1 MFNSF
6 NEMME
11 EIFKKD
17 KKIAD
22 LEDKLAESEKEK
34 DYYQD
39 LYFISIKWQE
49 KLKQQLAEKE
59 ELLKQKIGDMK
70 STDFIKMCISCGFMV
85 EAKENDNQTAIEELE
100 KLKKE
105 INLRPVVVRN
115 CGYGDFEE
123 ILLEDVYDVINQQIK
138 SLKGEK

>member
-17 KKIAD
+17 KQIAD
-22 LEDKLAESEKEK
+22 LEAKLAERTEQLKIALKDFNDIQKENDKLA
-34 DYYQD
+34 
-39 LYFISIKWQE
+39 
-49 KLKQQLAEKE
+49 QQLAEKD

-70 STDFIKMCISCGFMV
+70 STDFIRMCVDCGFMV
-85 EAKENDNQTAIEELE
+85 QAKENDNQTAIAELIKVQKYISDNAVYLEEE
-100 KLKKE
+100 SFGRE
-105 INLRPVVVRN
+105 IND
-115 CGYGDFEE
+115 YID
-123 ILLEDVYDVINQQIK
+123 QQIK